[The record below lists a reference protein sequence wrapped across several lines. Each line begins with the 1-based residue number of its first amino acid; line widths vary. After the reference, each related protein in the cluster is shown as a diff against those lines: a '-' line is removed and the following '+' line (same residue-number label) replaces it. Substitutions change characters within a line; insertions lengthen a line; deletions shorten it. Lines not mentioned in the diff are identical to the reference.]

1 MQSLTRRLRGRP
13 GAPVAVGFGLLT
25 VCACDANR
33 SAAIPAHR
41 ASTVSVKFAD
51 HYAGPFYQVT
61 SGVDGL
67 VTANQVFEP

>member
-33 SAAIPAHR
+33 SLAHR
-41 ASTVSVKFAD
+41 ASNVSVKVAD
-51 HYAGPFYQVT
+51 RYADPFHQVT
-61 SGVDGL
+61 SGVDVL
-67 VTANQVFEP
+67 VTANQVIEP

>member
-33 SAAIPAHR
+33 PAAIPAHR
-41 ASTVSVKFAD
+41 ASTVSVK
-51 HYAGPFYQVT
+51 GPFYQVT

>member
-1 MQSLTRRLRGRP
+1 M
-13 GAPVAVGFGLLT
+13 
-25 VCACDANR
+25 CACDANR

-41 ASTVSVKFAD
+41 ASTVSVK
-51 HYAGPFYQVT
+51 GPFYQVT